1 VSRITRTMRPM
12 TGTLVILRHGQSEWN
27 RLNLF
32 TGWHDV
38 PLTEQGLA
46 EATAAGHTM
55 RDEGLNFDTSHTS
68 LLTRAVVTQH
78 LALEAMG
85 QVWLPVDRH
94 WRLNER
100 HYGALQGLDKVATT
114 EQHGAEQTHIW
125 RRSFDTPPPA
135 VDTSSPE
142 HPVNDQRYQ
151 HLPADVLP
159 SAECLRDVVA
169 RVLPY
174 WFDRIAPQLLAGQN
188 VLVTAHGNSLR
199 ALLMYLED
207 VSADDIA
214 DVNIPTG
221 VPRRYTFH
229 DGLDVTSAEYL
240 GDPDAIAAAVEGVA
254 QQAGTH

>member
-1 VSRITRTMRPM
+1 M

-27 RLNLF
+27 QLNLF

-38 PLTEQGLA
+38 PLTDQGLA
-46 EATAAGHTM
+46 EATSAGHTM
-55 RDEGLNFDTSHTS
+55 RDEGLVFDTSHTS

-85 QVWLPVDRH
+85 QVWLPVERH

-114 EQHGAEQTHIW
+114 ERHGGEQTHIW

-142 HPVNDQRYQ
+142 HPVNDERYR

-159 SAECLRDVVA
+159 GTECLQDVVA

-174 WFDRIAPQLLAGQN
+174 WYDRIAPQLLAGQN

-199 ALLMYLED
+199 ALLMHLEE

-214 DVNIPTG
+214 DINIPTG
-221 VPRRYTFH
+221 VPRRYAFSN
-229 DGLDVTSAEYL
+229 GLNVASADYL
-240 GDPDAIAAAVEGVA
+240 GDPEAIAAAIEGVA
-254 QQAGTH
+254 HQAGTH